1 MWCFILPSTPEV
13 KEAVQLKASEWQLTT
28 LDMAGRISQALGDIT
43 REVVNNVPELR
54 ALVLTGGDTAK
65 DISKQLGATGFRLTR
80 QIEAGIPQGIL
91 IGTDRLIEVVTKAGA
106 FGSEKSI
113 YRAMK
118 ALKGERE

>member
-1 MWCFILPSTPEV
+1 M
-13 KEAVQLKASEWQLTT
+13 
-28 LDMAGRISQALGDIT
+28 GDIT